1 MGVMI
6 LFAFGYYV
14 IWDTI
19 TVVEKASPMQYEEYK
34 PVEDDGLTFK
44 ELQVINPE
52 VFSWLTI
59 YGTNVDYP
67 LVQAADNEKYLTADS
82 RGEYSLS
89 GSIFMDYRND
99 KSLNDFNSIFYG
111 HHMAYSAMFGD
122 ISDFEEEAFFDNH
135 RYGNIYFDEED
146 HGIEFFAFVE
156 ADVYT
161 SSLYFPG
168 MKENSGQQEYLDS
181 IMASATNSRDIK
193 VTTADK
199 IVLLSTCTEDVT
211 NGRQILVG
219 KITDEKYEDVFASD
233 DEGKTKRSDVVYSV
247 LHESGEGGDIVPLMV
262 LAVII
267 IVLYMM
273 IKIIIKRGNR
283 RANRREYKE

>member
-1 MGVMI
+1 MGAML

-44 ELQVINPE
+44 ELQAINPE

-67 LVQAADNEKYLTADS
+67 LVQAVDNEKYLIADS
-82 RGEYSLS
+82 QGEYSLS

-99 KSLNDFNSIFYG
+99 KLFEDFNSIFYG
-111 HHMAYSAMFGD
+111 HHMAYGAMFGD
-122 ISDFEEEAFFDNH
+122 ISNFEEESFFDNH

-161 SSLYFPG
+161 SSLYVPDI
-168 MKENSGQQEYLDS
+168 EEDSEQQEYLDS
-181 IMASATNSRDIK
+181 IMASATNIRDIK

-199 IVLLSTCTEDVT
+199 IVLLSTCTEYVT
-211 NGRQILVG
+211 NGRHILIG
-219 KITDEKYEDVFASD
+219 KISDEKYEDVFASD
-233 DEGKTKRSDVVYSV
+233 DEGKN
-247 LHESGEGGDIVPLMV
+247 E
-262 LAVII
+262 
-267 IVLYMM
+267 
-273 IKIIIKRGNR
+273 KIRCCLLGSS
-283 RANRREYKE
+283 